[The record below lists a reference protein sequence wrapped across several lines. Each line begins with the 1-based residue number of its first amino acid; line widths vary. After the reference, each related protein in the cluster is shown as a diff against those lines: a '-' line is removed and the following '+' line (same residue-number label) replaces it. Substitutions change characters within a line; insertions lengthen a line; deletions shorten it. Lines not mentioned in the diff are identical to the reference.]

1 MPLNSKG
8 VKMARQKIEGGVK
21 TTLILNEKAHTAI
34 KKYCL
39 KHGDTMAFFMRT
51 AIYMRIIQKGG
62 LKK

>member
-1 MPLNSKG
+1 
-8 VKMARQKIEGGVK
+8 MARQKIEGGVK
-21 TTLILNEKAHTAI
+21 TTLILNEKAHAAI

-39 KHGDTMAFFMRT
+39 KHDETMAFFMRT